1 MAPMEAFEVDG
12 LEASRSAA
20 GELYHE
26 FLRRDSM
33 SAGLYVL
40 RAREDDPQTPHG
52 QDELYYVV
60 SGRGRFRVDGHD
72 RPVGPG
78 SIIFVEAGVE
88 HRFHTITQDIS
99 VLVVFAPPEA

>member
-1 MAPMEAFEVDG
+1 MEAFEVDG

-20 GELYHE
+20 GQLYHE

-40 RAREDDPQTPHG
+40 RVREDDPQTPHG
-52 QDELYYVV
+52 QDELYYVI
-60 SGRGRFRVDGHD
+60 SGRARFRVDEHD

-78 SIIFVEAGVE
+78 SVLFVEAGVD
-88 HRFHTITQDIS
+88 HRFHTITQDLS
-99 VLVVFAPPEA
+99 VLVVFAPPEE

>member
-1 MAPMEAFEVDG
+1 MAWMEAFEIDG

-26 FLRRDSM
+26 FLRQDSM

-40 RAREDDPQTPHG
+40 RAREDDPQTPHA
-52 QDELYYVV
+52 QDELYHVI
-60 SGRGRFRVDGHD
+60 SGRGRFRVGGHD

-78 SIIFVEAGVE
+78 TVLFVEAGAE
-88 HRFHTITQDIS
+88 HSFHTITQDLS
-99 VLVVFAPPEA
+99 VLVVFAPPEG

>member
-1 MAPMEAFEVDG
+1 MEIFEVDG

-20 GELYHE
+20 SEQYHE

-40 RAREDDPQTPHG
+40 RAREQDAQTPHA
-52 QDELYYVV
+52 QDELYYIV
-60 SGRGRFRVDGHD
+60 SGKGRFRIAEHD

-78 SIIFVEAGVE
+78 SIVFVEAGVE
-88 HRFHTITQDIS
+88 HRFHTITSDLT
-99 VLVVFAPPEA
+99 VLVVFAPPEE

>member
-1 MAPMEAFEVDG
+1 MEAFEVDG

-26 FLRRDSM
+26 FLRVDSM

-40 RAREDDPQTPHG
+40 RVREEDPQRPHN

-60 SGRGRFRVDGHD
+60 SGRGRFRTGDTD

-78 SIIFVEAGVE
+78 SILFVEAGAE
-88 HRFHTITQDIS
+88 HRFHSITQDLS

>member
-1 MAPMEAFEVDG
+1 MARMEAFEVDG
-12 LEASRSAA
+12 LEASRLAA
-20 GELYHE
+20 GQLYHE

-40 RAREDDPQTPHG
+40 RNREDDPQTPHG
-52 QDELYYVV
+52 QDELYYVI
-60 SGRGRFRVDGHD
+60 SGRGRFRVGGHD

-78 SIIFVEAGVE
+78 TILFVEAGVE

-99 VLVVFAPPEA
+99 VLVVFAPPEE

>member
-12 LEASRSAA
+12 VEASRLAA

-26 FLRRDSM
+26 FLRVDSM

-60 SGRGRFRVDGHD
+60 SGRGRFRVDEHD

-78 SIIFVEAGVE
+78 SIIYVEAGAE
-88 HRFHTITQDIS
+88 HSFHTITQDLT

>member
-1 MAPMEAFEVDG
+1 MARMEAFEVDG

-20 GELYHE
+20 SQLYHE

-40 RAREDDPQTPHG
+40 RTREDDPQTPHG
-52 QDELYYVV
+52 QDELYYVI
-60 SGRGRFRVDGHD
+60 SGRGRFRVGGED

-78 SIIFVEAGVE
+78 TILFVEAGVE

-99 VLVVFAPPEA
+99 VLVVFAPPEE

>member
-1 MAPMEAFEVDG
+1 MEIFEIDG
-12 LEASRSAA
+12 VEAARSARS
-20 GELYHE
+20 EQYHE

-40 RAREDDPQTPHG
+40 RAREQDPQTPHG

-60 SGRGRFRVDGHD
+60 SGRGRIRVHEHD

-78 SIIFVEAGVE
+78 SIVFVEAGVE
-88 HRFHTITQDIS
+88 HRFHTITSDLT
-99 VLVVFAPPEA
+99 VLVVFAPPEE